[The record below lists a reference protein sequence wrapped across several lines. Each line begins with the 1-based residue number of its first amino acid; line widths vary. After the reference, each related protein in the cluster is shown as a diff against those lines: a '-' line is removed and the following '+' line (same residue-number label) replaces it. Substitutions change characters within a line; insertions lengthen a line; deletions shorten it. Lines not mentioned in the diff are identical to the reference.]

1 MATFHHP
8 HFFSSNDLLKPPST
22 AKPNNNPSRRILPA
36 IPKNAK
42 KKEEEAW
49 KEKKEV
55 FVDYDEGSHNVS
67 VQLSGIRKAD
77 LPQHKRVRVAG
88 ERFQK
93 DWSISEVVQ
102 RVLGTKHWEDIEGL
116 LNRWVGR
123 FARKNFPEITQTGSI
138 EHSIHVFRWMK
149 NQKNYCARNDIYNMM
164 IRLHA
169 RHNQTDQ
176 ARGLFFEMQEWR
188 CKPDAETF
196 NALINVHGRAGQW
209 RWAMNIK
216 DDMLRAAVCICT
228 LLPYRVADEGGVSG
242 GSRGMKAV
250 VNGVM
255 VVVVIWCGD
264 ANCGIVGDAVAVWW
278 TGVMIREMVVVG
290 MVWRVRYLGHEGSIV
305 SGVVMLIVVW
315 DHRWRIGG
323 GGSSVVEGGGG
334 CRGGAI
340 MIPPS
345 RSTYNNLI
353 NACGSSGN
361 WRQALQVC
369 QMMTENGVGPDLVT
383 HNIVLSAFKSGAQ
396 YLKAVSYFQLMIGT
410 DIRPDTTTHNIV
422 IHCLIKL
429 QQYAQAIEMFNSMRE
444 KRSEC
449 KPDIVTFTSL
459 IHLYSVSGQIDHC
472 KAVFNT
478 MLGEGLKPNIVTYNS
493 LIGAYASHGM
503 SEEAQSIFSEMK
515 KNGFRPDVVSYTS
528 LLNAYG
534 RSEQPKKAR
543 EVFHLM
549 KRNNCKPNVVSYN
562 ALIDAYGSNGFL
574 AKAIDVLREMEQNGV
589 HPNIV
594 SICTLLAACGRVG
607 QKVKIDSILSAAE
620 LRGIALN
627 TIAYN
632 SAIGSY
638 MNVGDYEKGIEL
650 YRSMRKKKVKP
661 DSVTYTVLIS
671 GGCKM
676 SKYIE
681 ALGFLDE
688 MMGLKIPWSK
698 EVYSSVIY
706 AYSKLAIIDIC
717 VLFSKTFQGRFTEAE
732 STFTTM
738 KVAGCSPDV
747 VTYTTMIHTYTAVGD
762 WEKAAALLEEMG
774 MNNVQPDAI
783 AFSAMLRAF
792 NTGCQ
797 PAKVMSLAGVM
808 REKNIPFSDAIFLEM
823 LSACSILRDWR
834 TTTKLVKMMEPSFP
848 VISVGV
854 LNQLLLFIGK
864 SGKIETMMMIFLK
877 IVATGGE
884 ISVST
889 YSIVLKNLLAAG
901 NWRKYIEVLGWM
913 EDAGIHPSFEMYR
926 RILHFAQN
934 GSGAEYAAVIQE
946 RVSKLSLG
954 NF

>member
-8 HFFSSNDLLKPPST
+8 HFFSSNDLLKPPNT
-22 AKPNNNPSRRILPA
+22 AKSNNTPSRRTLPVKS
-36 IPKNAK
+36 KNAK

-49 KEKKEV
+49 KEKKKV

-88 ERFQK
+88 DRFQK

-123 FARKNFPEITQTGSI
+123 FARKNFPVLIREITQTGSI

-216 DDMLRAAVCICT
+216 DDMLRAAGRRGAIGGDRHRGSSEWCDDGGSGDVLSWRCSGGVVDGGVGQ
-228 LLPYRVADEGGVSG
+228 RDGGGGDGVSG
-242 GSRGMKAV
+242 AISGARSLLCQQNADYLCDL
-250 VNGVM
+250 NEF
-255 VVVVIWCGD
+255 
-264 ANCGIVGDAVAVWW
+264 IVQ
-278 TGVMIREMVVVG
+278 
-290 MVWRVRYLGHEGSIV
+290 
-305 SGVVMLIVVW
+305 
-315 DHRWRIGG
+315 
-323 GGSSVVEGGGG
+323 
-334 CRGGAI
+334 
-340 MIPPS
+340 IPPS

-369 QMMTENGVGPDLVT
+369 QMMTDNGVGPDLVT

-503 SEEAQSIFSEMK
+503 SEEAQSIFSEMR

-574 AKAIDVLREMEQNGV
+574 AQAIDVLREMEQNGV

-638 MNVGDYEKGIEL
+638 MNVGDYEKAIEL

-661 DSVTYTVLIS
+661 DSVTFTVLIS

-698 EVYSSVIY
+698 EVYSS
-706 AYSKLAIIDIC
+706 
-717 VLFSKTFQGRFTEAE
+717 GRFTEAE

-808 REKNIPFSDAIFLEM
+808 REKNVPFSDAIFLEM
-823 LSACSILRDWR
+823 LSACSILRDWS
-834 TTTKLVKMMEPSFP
+834 TTTKLIKMMEPSFP

-901 NWRKYIEVLGWM
+901 NWRKYIEVTTSNIRNVLGWM
-913 EDAGIHPSFEMYR
+913 EDAGIQPSFEMYR

-934 GSGAEYAAVIQE
+934 GGGAEYAAVIQE
-946 RVSKLSLG
+946 SVRKLS
-954 NF
+954 FCKF